1 MTTYSHLL
9 TDHDKNSVQETRYA
23 LSKLIPAMRL
33 GLGTKI
39 ATWSGDIELTKAESA
54 SLADAV
60 EKILNDRLTSAA
72 AKQMRCCNSCDWTGE
87 DIDCITDGDVG
98 PLCPEC
104 HWTTDDL
111 STLVDDHLATTTLT
125 FGTTKASPSAD

>member
-33 GLGTKI
+33 GIGTKI
-39 ATWSGDIELTKAESA
+39 ATSSGNFELTKAESA

-60 EKILNDRLTSAA
+60 EKILNDRMTSAT
-72 AKQMRCCNSCDWTGE
+72 AKQRFCNSCAWTGE

-111 STLVDDHLATTTLT
+111 STLVDDYLATTTLT
-125 FGTTKASPSAD
+125 FCTTKASPSAD